1 MKLSQHVARTGLAA
15 GLAAGLAI
23 TAATAVAFTV
33 PATAQAAPK
42 PHKGAVTPMWAGCG
56 HPAPP
61 NYDSTVGHTKG
72 NNVNLR
78 RGSDTACGSNGQ
90 AQSGDRLDYYCFTHG
105 TGTLT
110 WTYVKD
116 LTTGKF
122 GWILDSLLPDNGSQV
137 WCGF

>member
-1 MKLSQHVARTGLAA
+1 MKLSQYVART

-33 PATAQAAPK
+33 PATAQAAPLPTPPK
-42 PHKGAVTPMWAGCG
+42 PAVTPMWAGCG

-61 NYDSTVGHTKG
+61 NYDSTVGHTIG

-90 AQSGDRLDYYCFTHG
+90 AQSGDRLDYYCWTHG
-105 TGTLT
+105 SGTYT

-116 LTTGKF
+116 LTTGKS
-122 GWILDSLLPDNGSQV
+122 GWILDSLLPGNGSQV